1 MNTSSQI
8 IKRVEDAVYHAPYM
22 IPVLFKECGISHGF
36 LHSRLRRYVPHRVGI
51 EFECF
56 GDFANSYLKD
66 HGYHWKKFDRFCHQ
80 FGLRDFSQETSLIG
94 TCMAQKNL
102 IDKREEIRVSICD
115 YRQLSGLYS
124 IMNEMAK
131 YCSIS
136 DDCGIHIHIDLTKYD
151 STVQKKK
158 AVKWFNAH
166 LCDVESIFPPY
177 RGSYNKRN
185 CDIGKGNW
193 INLSHHGTV
202 EFRIAPLTFDY
213 EELIVWIVK
222 CSKLVS
228 RMIRECRLD
237 KFKAKSNCIDGEWLN
252 ELTPG
257 ISEDTTV
264 VNFEGEV
271 EVPGEGSDFEDGLR
285 PHDPH
290 LHGILERVYSIEE
303 QTSRLQRYAICSQ
316 AIHESDQIFTAMVAN
331 DLQSSDI
338 EWWIHNHILQMRYPD
353 DMVARIAVD
362 DAINA
367 YLNGGIEGIIRSA
380 ITEEPPSTWT
390 NGYNE
395 SYLDYTR
402 LFHANNGTNDYSCW
416 S

>member
-1 MNTSSQI
+1 
-8 IKRVEDAVYHAPYM
+8 
-22 IPVLFKECGISHGF
+22 
-36 LHSRLRRYVPHRVGI
+36 
-51 EFECF
+51 
-56 GDFANSYLKD
+56 
-66 HGYHWKKFDRFCHQ
+66 
-80 FGLRDFSQETSLIG
+80 
-94 TCMAQKNL
+94 MAQKNL

-237 KFKAKSNCIDGEWLN
+237 KFKN
-252 ELTPG
+252 ESDHTKWILDEITPVNLP
-257 ISEDTTV
+257 DDTV
-264 VNFEGEV
+264 VRVDDGVEEGTNN
-271 EVPGEGSDFEDGLR
+271 EDELR

-290 LHGILERVYSIEE
+290 LHGIQERVYSIEE
-303 QTSRLQRYAICSQ
+303 QTNRLQRYAVYCRVTNDPDSILS
-316 AIHESDQIFTAMVAN
+316 ALVSD

-338 EWWIHNHILQMRYPD
+338 EWWIQDHILRMRYPD
-353 DMVARIAVD
+353 DMVARIAVG
-362 DAINA
+362 DAINS

-380 ITEEPPSTWT
+380 ITEGITQSWDRYYRTDYLGYTNSVYGT
-390 NGYNE
+390 NGY
-395 SYLDYTR
+395 SR
-402 LFHANNGTNDYSCW
+402 W